1 MKEIYVFTYGTLKK
15 GFSNNHFLNDAIFIS
30 NAITCDNYQMYP
42 CSNKNFPFLIKSENV
57 QQIKGEVFK
66 TNSKKVLDDLD
77 YLENYPNLYLKEF
90 IKVKLENNSIVE
102 ALVYFKNE
110 KSYLNAVDYSMPI
123 NEWNDNYKN
132 SFLI

>member
-1 MKEIYVFTYGTLKK
+1 
-15 GFSNNHFLNDAIFIS
+15 
-30 NAITCDNYQMYP
+30 MYP